1 MDAVVADL
9 DGDLSVGQVGSDE
22 GGLDFDMGLFP
33 GVQDV
38 SAGGR
43 AAGVKIQVACLSL
56 CTLIDHLIRYT
67 CSAACQCKYLIS

>member
-33 GVQDV
+33 GIQDV

-43 AAGVKIQVACLSL
+43 AAVVKIA
-56 CTLIDHLIRYT
+56 
-67 CSAACQCKYLIS
+67 

>member
-22 GGLDFDMGLFP
+22 GGLDFDVGLFP

-38 SAGGR
+38 SAG
-43 AAGVKIQVACLSL
+43 VKIQVFIM
-56 CTLIDHLIRYT
+56 TYT
-67 CSAACQCKYLIS
+67 HRSPD